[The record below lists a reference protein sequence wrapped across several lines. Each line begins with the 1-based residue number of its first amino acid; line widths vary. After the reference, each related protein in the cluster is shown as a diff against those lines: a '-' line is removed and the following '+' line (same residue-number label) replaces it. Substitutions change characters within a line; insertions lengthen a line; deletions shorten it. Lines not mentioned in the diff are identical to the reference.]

1 MDTINARSWTIPIIA
16 KVIVGRRFDELAAKF
31 EAKGISFS
39 PIAKPGDMFEHP
51 HVMRPGGLATS
62 RMPDGRTF
70 RAPALPFEV
79 DGTMMTG
86 GGDLAAVGQHTAE
99 VLGALGM
106 SAKEITAAKGKRPPA
121 KASGA
126 RPSGD
131 SSS

>member
-1 MDTINARSWTIPIIA
+1 MS
-16 KVIVGRRFDELAAKF
+16 V
-31 EAKGISFS
+31 
-39 PIAKPGDMFEHP
+39 
-51 HVMRPGGLATS
+51 
-62 RMPDGRTF
+62 